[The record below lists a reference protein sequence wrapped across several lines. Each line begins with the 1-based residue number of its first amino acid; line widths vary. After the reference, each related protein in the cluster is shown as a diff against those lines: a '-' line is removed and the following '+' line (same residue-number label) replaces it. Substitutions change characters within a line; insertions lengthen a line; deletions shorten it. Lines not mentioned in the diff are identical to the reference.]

1 MPLYEYE
8 CKTCKTYV
16 EKLQGFNAKAPNCEK
31 CEEKMRR
38 KISQS
43 SFALKGGGWYKD
55 GYTKGNEK

>member
-1 MPLYEYE
+1 
-8 CKTCKTYV
+8 V